1 MGKKKKTED
10 KKKEGPT
17 SLFILSETN
26 FIRRATKFLIE
37 WPPFEYTVLLTIIA
51 NCVVLAVERPL
62 PNGDKTEL
70 ARQLEATESYFLGI
84 FTVETSLKILAQ
96 GFVLHPGSY
105 LRNMWNIMDFVVV
118 VTGCMTILVEKSVP
132 FDLRMLRSF
141 RCLRPLKMVSKV
153 PSLQVVLKSIFKA
166 LAPLMQIGL
175 LVMFA
180 ILIFAIIGLEFY
192 SGELHKTCY
201 SIQDLNE
208 MVTEGRLQ
216 VPCNADDKSVAPPG
230 SFSCDPEI
238 SICLEKWGG
247 PNYGITSFDNIIYA
261 MLTVFQCITMEGW
274 TPILYWTD
282 DALGNI
288 NSIYFVP
295 LIVIGS
301 FFMLN
306 LVLGVLSGEF
316 SNERTRVERRET
328 FRKLRMKEN
337 FSKAFEGY
345 FQWIIRAEEVILN
358 EERTT
363 EEERRY
369 IMEARKR
376 AMQKRKKLRTL
387 GKSRSTESEDEE
399 AEEEEELLKKKK
411 APGLALK
418 KKFKKNSD
426 FWMYEKKVRF
436 WIRKTVKKQ
445 WFYWFV
451 ILLVFFNTF
460 CVAVEHYDQPMW
472 LSQFLHTAEYVFLG
486 LFIFEMFLRMWALGP
501 RIYYESSF
509 NRFDCLVISGSVFE
523 VVWTHFKPKAGS
535 FGFSV
540 LRALRLLRIFKVTA
554 YWSSLRNLVISL
566 LSSMKSIISLLLLLF
581 LFILIFALLGMQL
594 FGGTF
599 NFPDGT
605 PPSNFNSFSIAMLTV
620 FQILTGEDWNEVMYQ
635 GIESQGGAQAG
646 LIYSLY
652 FIFLTMF
659 GNYTLL
665 NVFLA
670 IAVDSLGQ
678 AQEMTACE
686 EKEKEDEEAKEAALR
701 AAYGPVPPGPKT
713 AAQEAEKRRLAEE
726 AAAKAALCAEDEEG
740 DTRPPV
746 LPYSSMFIFS
756 STNPFRVTIH
766 SIVTFPLFDVF
777 IMIVIIMSSIALA
790 AEDPVN
796 SQSEWNQKLTYFD
809 YVFTCVFAIEVLLK
823 LIDFGVILHPGSYLR
838 ELWNIMD
845 MLVVS
850 CAITSFAMDMLGS
863 SGGENLGTMKS
874 LRVLRVLRPL
884 KTIKRV
890 PKLKAVFDCVI
901 NSLKN
906 VFNILVVYILFHFIF
921 AVIAV
926 QLFNGKFFYCS
937 DASKQDAEECQGEYF
952 LFSTVNDFP
961 PQVLPRVWKRQR
973 FHYDNVATAIL
984 TLFAV
989 QTTEGWPAI
998 LQQSMAATFEDQAP
1012 IPFFRVGMSI
1022 FYIVYFIVFPFFFV
1036 NIFVALIIITF
1047 QEQGESELEEA
1058 EIDKNQKSCIDF
1070 AIHAT
1075 PLERYMPEERVGF
1088 KYRLWRIVESTPFEY
1103 FIMTLIVLNT
1113 ILLMMKYHGAPLL
1126 LTDILSYMNMTFTMC
1141 FTVECVLKLISYGP
1155 GSYFKDAWNI
1165 FDFVTVV
1172 GSIVD
1177 ALMVEFAKNFINVGF
1192 LRLFRA
1198 ARLVKLL
1205 RQGYTIRI
1213 LLWTFVQSF
1222 KALPYVILLI
1232 AMLFFIYTIIG
1243 MQIFGNI
1250 EFNPETEYNRHVNF
1264 QTFAAGIMV
1273 LFRCATGEAWPSI
1286 MLACEAGKRCDERN
1300 HKYNLTS
1307 GKILD
1312 PEKTC
1317 GSSMSYVYFV
1327 SFIFLC
1333 SFLMLNLFVAVIMDN
1348 FDYLTRDSSILGA
1361 HHLDEFIRIWAEYD
1375 PSAEGRIYYTEMYDM
1390 LKNMDPPLGFGS
1402 KCPDRLAFKKLI
1414 RMNQPI
1420 DDEGMVH
1427 FTTTLFAL
1435 IRENLSIKMRAAEEM
1450 DQADL
1455 ELRQTIMK
1463 VWPYDGKEKIDLI
1476 VPPREE
1482 IGKGRLTVGKIYGG
1496 LLILENWKATKFGKM
1511 PMNDAQPKAP
1521 RKKSI
1526 SQIVEA
1532 SSNLIEFFEEKSSEP
1547 VETKKEEASS
1557 KSKSDGRRAT
1567 IMVDNESAHSSYNE
1581 SVQSPDANEYFG
1593 RWDSR
1598 SPSVKSPAENPRH
1611 YPHGYDVHTMDN
1623 RGRGGIMQGRRHHKS
1638 VPHLKSDSN
1647 WYRDDWFS
1655 RQDQWQQPRTHRSQ
1669 SQLQQPK
1676 QPPLPQKQHHHHGG
1690 SNREVVAD
1698 SYAQYNRPS
1707 TRHEEIHDDRRVL
1720 RRMRSPSPERKAKIP
1735 EFPPYQNRS
1744 LDRKFSGIR
1753 NFSIEK
1759 TASDLRNWSR
1769 MAGPGRRLPQP
1780 PPESQKAVKLSQPAQ
1795 ALPVS
1800 QKPVPLSTRNRKLPQ
1815 VPKTPGM
1822 DNIKTTS
1829 RGDDNK
1835 GSFSFSSIL
1844 QSASKLTNTFGAG
1857 HHMNGN
1863 IQNLH
1868 PHSHHQHQTS
1878 RGGTSRGAKLPVV
1891 PPIRRRIL
1899 PDSLMSRHVQQM
1911 VSNTPTTLETLLEFG
1926 RGVRKLPPQPAP
1938 QQAPITVLN
1947 QPQVIGTNTPQLIQ
1961 QVPQPIPQQ
1970 SMQQQ
1975 QQQTIIANNLT
1986 VPPGVQIAPTVVSV
2000 PTVIAPGAVM
2010 NGGVSV
2016 QPVDPNATFY
2026 TNGPIAA
2033 VTQPTQ
2039 YITNPQ
2045 PPTHGYNI
2053 EEQDYGLRQ
2062 PQMNEVV
2069 VVAGTNNVVNPQ
2081 WT

>member
-1 MGKKKKTED
+1 MDEEEEGMSGMGRSAGVGGMSSGMPGGSVPPTIPLAKKKLGPE
-10 KKKEGPT
+10 KKEGPT

-51 NCVVLAVERPL
+51 NCVVLAVEKPL

-118 VTGCMTILVEKSVP
+118 VTGYITILTPEDPTMAEEEEDDASG
-132 FDLRMLRSF
+132 
-141 RCLRPLKMVSKV
+141 
-153 PSLQVVLKSIFKA
+153 LQVVLKSIFKA

-192 SGELHKTCY
+192 SGALHKTCY
-201 SIQDLNE
+201 SIEDLDS
-208 MVTEGRLQ
+208 MVMEGRKQ
-216 VPCNADDKSVAPPG
+216 VPCNADGPSAPPG
-230 SFSCDPEI
+230 SFSCDPETA
-238 SICLEKWGG
+238 ICLEKWEG

-261 MLTVFQCITMEGW
+261 MLTVFQCVTMEGW
-274 TPILYWTD
+274 VPILYWTN
-282 DALGNI
+282 DAIGSSFNWV
-288 NSIYFVP
+288 YFVP

-306 LVLGVLSGEF
+306 LVLGVLSGAIFNGSSE
-316 SNERTRVERRET
+316 
-328 FRKLRMKEN
+328 
-337 FSKAFEGY
+337 
-345 FQWIIRAEEVILN
+345 QEVILN
-358 EERTT
+358 EDRTT

-376 AMQKRKKLRTL
+376 ALQKRKKLRTL
-387 GKSRSTESEDEE
+387 GKSRSTDSEDED
-399 AEEEEELLKKKK
+399 EEEEELLNKKKK

-426 FWMYEKKVRF
+426 FWVYEKKARF

-451 ILLVFFNTF
+451 IILVLLNT
-460 CVAVEHYDQPMW
+460 CSVAVEHYNQPHW
-472 LSQFLHTAEYVFLG
+472 LSEFLHTTEFVFLG
-486 LFIFEMFLRMWALGP
+486 LFIFEMFLRMWALGL
-501 RIYYESSF
+501 RIYFESSF

-535 FGFSV
+535 FGLSV
-540 LRALRLLRIFKVTA
+540 LRALRLLRIFKVTV
-554 YWSSLRNLVISL
+554 YWSSLRNLVVSL

-620 FQILTGEDWNEVMYQ
+620 FQILTGEDWNEVMYH

-678 AQEMTACE
+678 AQEMTALQ

-701 AAYGPVPPGPKT
+701 AAYGPIPPGPRT
-713 AAQEAEKRRLAEE
+713 REREEEERRKAEE
-726 AAAKAALCAEDEEG
+726 AAAAAARALTAEEEEELAN
-740 DTRPPV
+740 RPPPV

-756 STNPFRVTIH
+756 STNSFRCAIH
-766 SIVTFPLFDVF
+766 AVVTFPLFDVV
-777 IMIVIIMSSIALA
+777 IMLVIIASSIALA

-796 SQSEWNQKLTYFD
+796 ADSKRNKKLTYFD
-809 YVFTCVFAIEVLLK
+809 YGFTCVFGIEVLLK
-823 LIDFGVILHPGSYLR
+823 IIDYGVILHPGSYLR
-838 ELWNIMD
+838 ELWNVMD

-863 SGGENLGTMKS
+863 AGGENLSTMKS

-906 VFNILVVYILFHFIF
+906 VFNILVVYLLFHFIF

-926 QLFNGKFFYCS
+926 QLFNGKFFYCT
-937 DASKQDAEECQGEYF
+937 DESKEDAEECQGEYF
-952 LFSTVNDFP
+952 VYTATLEGP
-961 PQVLPRVWKRQR
+961 PSVTPRLWRRQK
-973 FHYDNVATAIL
+973 FHYDNVPTAML

-989 QTTEGWPAI
+989 QTTEGWPAV
-998 LQQSMAATFEDQAP
+998 LQQSMAATFADQAP
-1012 IPFFRVGMSI
+1012 ISLFRVEMSI

-1070 AIHAT
+1070 AINAT

-1113 ILLMMKYHGAPLL
+1113 ILLMMKYYQQPQIMGVALHYMNTVFTGFFTVECFFKILAMGLKYHGAPPL
-1126 LTDILSYMNMTFTMC
+1126 LTDILSYMNLTFTLC
-1141 FTVECVLKLISYGP
+1141 FSVECVLKLISYGP
-1155 GSYFKDAWNI
+1155 TQMQCPLSLSQCLSQLFIQFQSYFKDSWNI

-1232 AMLFFIYTIIG
+1232 AMLFFIYAIIG
-1243 MQIFGNI
+1243 MQVFGNI
-1250 EFNPETEYNRHVNF
+1250 QFNADTEYNRHVNF
-1264 QTFAAGIMV
+1264 QTFGAGLMV

-1286 MLACEAGKRCDERN
+1286 MLACEAGSPCDPASYKVNE
-1300 HKYNLTS
+1300 TT
-1307 GKILD
+1307 GKVID
-1312 PEKTC
+1312 PDKTC
-1317 GSSMSYVYFV
+1317 GSPFSYTYFV

-1427 FTTTLFAL
+1427 FTTTLFSL

-1455 ELRQTIMK
+1455 ELRATIIK
-1463 VWPYDGKEKIDLI
+1463 VWPYEGKEKIDLL

-1482 IGKGRLTVGKIYGG
+1482 IGRGRLTVGKIYGG
-1496 LLILENWKATKFGKM
+1496 LLILENWKATKFGKI
-1511 PMNDAQPKAP
+1511 PISDAQKGSLLQRIMGLSIPHVREDDLAGFSNGRKKAP
-1521 RKKSI
+1521 
-1526 SQIVEA
+1526 
-1532 SSNLIEFFEEKSSEP
+1532 P
-1547 VETKKEEASS
+1547 VAKPV
-1557 KSKSDGRRAT
+1557 
-1567 IMVDNESAHSSYNE
+1567 IMDNDSLRSSYND
-1581 SVQSPDANEYFG
+1581 SPIHSPDANEYFG
-1593 RWDSR
+1593 KWDSR
-1598 SPSVKSPAENPRH
+1598 TPSPRTPIMDGMPMPGHMFNAKWRNRNHVPLPREQ
-1611 YPHGYDVHTMDN
+1611 PPVQD
-1623 RGRGGIMQGRRHHKS
+1623 
-1638 VPHLKSDSN
+1638 N
-1647 WYRDDWFS
+1647 WYRDDWFNK
-1655 RQDQWQQPRTHRSQ
+1655 QEQWQMDDPYAAQSRSYQYHRD
-1669 SQLQQPK
+1669 
-1676 QPPLPQKQHHHHGG
+1676 
-1690 SNREVVAD
+1690 A
-1698 SYAQYNRPS
+1698 
-1707 TRHEEIHDDRRVL
+1707 DDRQITRF
-1720 RRMRSPSPERKAKIP
+1720 RSPSPERSRWTSSRDQVP
-1735 EFPPYQNRS
+1735 CQNRS
-1744 LDRKFSGIR
+1744 LDRGMGGFQEGAKVSFNLDLNRELPPPPSPFDNFGNQQSQGFSSLSSRATAAFRAAAGFSR
-1753 NFSIEK
+1753 NS
-1759 TASDLRNWSR
+1759 S
-1769 MAGPGRRLPQP
+1769 GRRLPQP
-1780 PPESQKAVKLSQPAQ
+1780 PPEVQKAMPMP
-1795 ALPVS
+1795 LPVTPLP
-1800 QKPVPLSTRNRKLPQ
+1800 QNIKPERLSTRNRRLPMIPSDHVNGGTMAHNHSGYNQ
-1815 VPKTPGM
+1815 
-1822 DNIKTTS
+1822 
-1829 RGDDNK
+1829 
-1835 GSFSFSSIL
+1835 SITNSIFGL
-1844 QSASKLTNTFGAG
+1844 AKKLTNSSRDSNGINSRHRIMDQHDHNFSMGPNQLRNSTSFNNQFGVR
-1857 HHMNGN
+1857 
-1863 IQNLH
+1863 
-1868 PHSHHQHQTS
+1868 S
-1878 RGGTSRGAKLPVV
+1878 RPGRGA
-1891 PPIRRRIL
+1891 IL
-1899 PDSLMSRHVQQM
+1899 PTVPTAEVMPGRRTLPDRGVALGRSQDVEVLPPLSR
-1911 VSNTPTTLETLLEFG
+1911 TPSMQHHTILEVG
-1926 RGVRKLPPQPAP
+1926 RGVRKLP
-1938 QQAPITVLN
+1938 
-1947 QPQVIGTNTPQLIQ
+1947 
-1961 QVPQPIPQQ
+1961 VPLVKT
-1970 SMQQQ
+1970 S
-1975 QQQTIIANNLT
+1975 
-1986 VPPGVQIAPTVVSV
+1986 SRS
-2000 PTVIAPGAVM
+2000 
-2010 NGGVSV
+2010 NGG
-2016 QPVDPNATFY
+2016 
-2026 TNGPIAA
+2026 GPFEHMIFNRSLDETTDSA
-2033 VTQPTQ
+2033 
-2039 YITNPQ
+2039 NPMSS
-2045 PPTHGYNI
+2045 
-2053 EEQDYGLRQ
+2053 E
-2062 PQMNEVV
+2062 
-2069 VVAGTNNVVNPQ
+2069 